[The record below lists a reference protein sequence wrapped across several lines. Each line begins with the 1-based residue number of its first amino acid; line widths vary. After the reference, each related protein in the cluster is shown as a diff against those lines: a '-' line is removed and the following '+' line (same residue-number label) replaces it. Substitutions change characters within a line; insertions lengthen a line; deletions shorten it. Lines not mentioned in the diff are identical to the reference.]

1 VDNVTTLEKQFRR
14 LERTFARVLDDR
26 DRELQEYEDD
36 AWNFFHAC
44 WHLKDWIQH
53 DDESVPKIV
62 GKRVEQDVESFWKLV
77 LIGDLVNRTRRVRL
91 SKSETEEDIAQ
102 RRLRITEPSAKPTW
116 VNGLQQTD
124 QGDAGRTVLVVVD
137 GGSLEYPVRDL
148 AKDAMRIWH
157 TLFKLYGLNDLL

>member
-1 VDNVTTLEKQFRR
+1 MTQLEKQFRR
-14 LERTFARVLDDR
+14 LERTFEKVLDDR
-26 DRELQEYEDD
+26 ERELQDYADD

-53 DDESVPKIV
+53 DDESVPKAV
-62 GKRVEQDVESFWKLV
+62 GRRVEQDVESFWKMM
-77 LIGDLVNRTRRVRL
+77 LIGDLVNRTRRVRVN
-91 SKSETEEDIAQ
+91 KNETDEEVSQ
-102 RRLRITEPSAKPTW
+102 RKLRITTPSPKSRW

-124 QGDAGRTVLVVVD
+124 EGDSGHTVLVVVD
-137 GGSLEYPVRDL
+137 GMSLEYPVRDL